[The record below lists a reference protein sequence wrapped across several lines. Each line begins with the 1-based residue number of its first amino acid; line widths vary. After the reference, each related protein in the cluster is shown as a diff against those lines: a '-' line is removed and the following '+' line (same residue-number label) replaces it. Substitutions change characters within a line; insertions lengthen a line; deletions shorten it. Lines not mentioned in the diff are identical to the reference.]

1 MTSTRLHVASALLV
15 ATLFPVASL
24 PAQVT
29 SAPAPNLVNGYEPKW
44 WKEAV
49 VYQIYPRSF
58 QDSNGDGI
66 GDLKGI
72 TEHLDYLQKLGINV
86 IWLSPHFASPNADNG
101 YDISDYRAV
110 MKDFGT
116 MADFDAMLAGIK
128 GRHMRLIIDL
138 VANHTSDEHKWF
150 LESEK
155 SKDNPYRDYYFWRPG
170 KPDPASPTGSAAAQG
185 GAPPNN
191 YRSVFSGSAWQFDP
205 KTKEYY
211 LHYFAIKQPDLNWD
225 NPKVRQEVFS
235 LMRFWLDKG
244 VDGFRMD
251 VIPIISKQP
260 GFPDLTPEQ
269 MKNEFAVFAAGP
281 HRDEYLQQMNREV
294 LSKYNDMSVGEAAG
308 ITLAQE
314 PELVDDRRHELNEV
328 FNFDAVRVNRE
339 GRKVLPLKL
348 TDLKAIYT
356 SHDKVM
362 GKHDWDTVFLSNH
375 DNPRIVSTFGDDSPE
390 FRAASAKLFEAMILT
405 LKGTPYLFQG
415 DELGMTNF
423 PFKDISEFNDI
434 EAINA
439 WKDEVQIR
447 KTIVPDSYLAE
458 LRQSSRDNSR
468 TPMQWSAAP
477 NAGFTT
483 ASAKPWL
490 AVNPN
495 YTTINAAQETADTN
509 SVLNF
514 TRDLIAFRAK
524 TPALIYGDYQDIDPP
539 SDKIF
544 AYTRTLTPA
553 ASAGRP
559 SGQYLVVLNVS
570 STPIDYAIPDNRKA
584 GTLVLSSQP
593 HLSSQPFTEGNAEN
607 TLHLKPWEVRIYRQ

>member
-1 MTSTRLHVASALLV
+1 MMRVGRAAAGLALFFACAVACHGQQA
-15 ATLFPVASL
+15 
-24 PAQVT
+24 
-29 SAPAPNLVNGYEPKW
+29 APANTPTPQLINGYEPKW

-72 TEHLDYLQKLGINV
+72 LEHLDYLQTLGVNV

-128 GRHMRLIIDL
+128 QRHMRLIIDL
-138 VANHTSDEHKWF
+138 VANHTSDEHRWF
-150 LESEK
+150 VASEK
-155 SKDNPYRDYYFWRPG
+155 SKDSPYRDFYFWRPG
-170 KPDPASPTGSAAAQG
+170 KPDAASPTGFD
-185 GAPPNN
+185 PPNN

-211 LHYFAIKQPDLNWD
+211 LHYFAVKQPDLNWD
-225 NPKVRQEVFS
+225 NPKVREEVFS
-235 LMRFWLDKG
+235 IMRFWLDKG

-260 GFPDLTPEQ
+260 GLPDLTPEQ

-294 LSKYNDMSVGEAAG
+294 LSNYNDMSVGEAAG

-356 SHDKVM
+356 NHDKVM

-390 FRAASAKLFEAMILT
+390 FRVPCAKLFEAMILT

-415 DELGMTNF
+415 DELGMTNY
-423 PFKDISEFNDI
+423 PFRSIADYDDI
-434 EAINA
+434 EAKNA
-439 WKDEVQIR
+439 WRDEVETR
-447 KTIVPDSYLAE
+447 HTITAEAYLAE

-483 ASAKPWL
+483 ATAKPWL

-495 YTTINAAQETADTN
+495 YMEINAARETADPN
-509 SVLNF
+509 SVYTF
-514 TRDLIAFRAK
+514 TRQLIALRAK
-524 TPALIYGDYQDIDPP
+524 TPAFVYGDYKDLDPQHTQV
-539 SDKIF
+539 F
-544 AYTRTLTPA
+544 VYTRSLD
-553 ASAGRP
+553 GEV
-559 SGQYLVVLNVS
+559 YLVVHNVS
-570 STPIDYAIPDNRKA
+570 SHAVDY
-584 GTLVLSSQP
+584 TLPGGVKTGATLLANYPGHEDGS
-593 HLSSQPFTEGNAEN
+593 GM
-607 TLHLKPWEVRIYRQ
+607 LHLNAWETRIYKQ

>member
-1 MTSTRLHVASALLV
+1 MTFTRLHVASALLV

-29 SAPAPNLVNGYEPKW
+29 SAPAPNLINGYEPKW

-116 MADFDAMLAGIK
+116 MADFDTMLAGIK

-170 KPDPASPTGSAAAQG
+170 KPDSASPTGSAAAQQ

-235 LMRFWLDKG
+235 VMRFWLDKG

-260 GFPDLTPEQ
+260 GLPDLTPEQ

-362 GKHDWDTVFLSNH
+362 GKNDWDTVFLSNH

-439 WKDEVQIR
+439 WKDEVQTR
-447 KTIVPDSYLAE
+447 KSISPEAYLAE

-483 ASAKPWL
+483 ATAKPWL

-495 YTTINAAQETADTN
+495 YTTVSAQAETADPK

-514 TRDLIAFRAK
+514 TRQLIALRAK
-524 TPALIYGDYQDIDPP
+524 TPAFVYGDYQDLDPTN
-539 SDKIF
+539 SQIF
-544 AYTRTLTPA
+544 AYTRTLGPD
-553 ASAGRP
+553 
-559 SGQYLVVLNVS
+559 QYFVVHNVS
-570 STPIDYAIPDNRKA
+570 SQPIDYTLPNRPQSLNLLLDNYDPYEVSVR
-584 GTLVLSSQP
+584 S
-593 HLSSQPFTEGNAEN
+593 
-607 TLHLKPWEVRIYRQ
+607 LHLQPWETRIYKKQ

>member
-1 MTSTRLHVASALLV
+1 MLTRALLLACLLASPV
-15 ATLFPVASL
+15 ATL
-24 PAQVT
+24 AQQ
-29 SAPAPNLVNGYEPKW
+29 SAPALINGYEPKW

-72 TEHLDYLQKLGINV
+72 TEHLDYLQNLGVNV

-116 MADFDAMLAGIK
+116 MADFDSMLAGIK
-128 GRHMRLIIDL
+128 QHHMRLIIDL

-150 LESEK
+150 IESRK

-170 KPDPASPTGSAAAQG
+170 KPDSASPTGSAAARQ

-191 YRSVFSGSAWQFDP
+191 YRSAFSGSAWQFDP
-205 KTKEYY
+205 KTREYY
-211 LHYFAIKQPDLNWD
+211 LHIFAIKQPDLNWD
-225 NPKVRQEVFS
+225 NPKVREEVFS

-260 GFPDLTPEQ
+260 GLPDLTPEQ
-269 MKNEFAVFAAGP
+269 LRNEFAVFAAGP
-281 HRDEYLQQMNREV
+281 NRDVYIQQMNREV
-294 LSKYNDMSVGEAAG
+294 LSKYDDMSVGEAAG

-375 DNPRIVSTFGDDSPE
+375 DNPRIVSTFGNDSPE
-390 FRAASAKLFEAMILT
+390 FRVASAKLFEAMILT

-415 DELGMTNF
+415 DELGMTNY
-423 PFKDISEFNDI
+423 PFKSIDEFNDI

-439 WKDEVQIR
+439 WKDEVQTR
-447 KTIVPDSYLAE
+447 KTISPDAYLAE

-468 TPMQWSAAP
+468 TPMQWTDAP
-477 NAGFTT
+477 HAGFTT
-483 ASAKPWL
+483 AAAKPWL

-495 YTTINAAQETADTN
+495 YTTLNAQAETADGN

-514 TRDLIAFRAK
+514 TRELIALHAK
-524 TPALIYGDYQDIDPP
+524 TPALIYGDFQDLDPTNLQ
-539 SDKIF
+539 IF
-544 AYTRTLTPA
+544 AYTRTLTPEQA
-553 ASAGRP
+553 AGRP
-559 SGQYLVVLNVS
+559 AGQYLVVLNVS
-570 STPIDYAIPDNRKA
+570 STPITYTIPNGVVA
-584 GTLVLSSQP
+584 GALTLANQHVNTSP
-593 HLSSQPFTEGNAEN
+593 ATEGNHAN
-607 TLHLKPWEVRIYRQ
+607 TLFLRPWEARIYKQ